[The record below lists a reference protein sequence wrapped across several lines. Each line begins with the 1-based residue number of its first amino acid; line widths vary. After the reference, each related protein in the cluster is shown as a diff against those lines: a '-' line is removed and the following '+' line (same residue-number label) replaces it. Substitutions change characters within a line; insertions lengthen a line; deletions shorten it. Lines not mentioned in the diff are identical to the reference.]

1 MSLIRE
7 IHPER
12 RPAGEEPG
20 GPRMSGM
27 DVPRSTPPGR
37 GRLPWILLGIAGIVG
52 VGALLAS
59 LPAASPAVDRDLL
72 VMGTVRRGP
81 MVRQVHGWGSFV
93 PDRTQLVRAD
103 QPGTVEAVYAIE
115 GQSVRRGDRLVE
127 LTNSEIQI
135 AVEKAEQKFA
145 AARAGMIALSREQ
158 SARRLS
164 LQAAIAD
171 TRIEFLRA
179 EDEFEELSA
188 RPAGQVREIEI
199 KRARERVDALARR
212 LSADEERLALIT
224 TTTEQQLAARRDEL
238 RWVESIL
245 DSERERLAALT
256 LRAAGDGVIERV
268 SVQPGSKV
276 AGGDVLAELT
286 LSDRLKAVIEVYAD
300 EGGDVSIGQPVTLD
314 GTVGQLTGTVSAVE
328 RTAGAKLMTV
338 TVALDDNPPIPPD
351 ESRDVEARIQLGTL
365 EDVLSVERPVYAT
378 ADGWTT
384 VFRVADD
391 SASASR
397 VKVRLG
403 RGSVDRIEVL
413 SGLEPGDR
421 VVVSDISE
429 FDDVDCFDIE

>member
-1 MSLIRE
+1 MI
-7 IHPER
+7 
-12 RPAGEEPG
+12 
-20 GPRMSGM
+20 
-27 DVPRSTPPGR
+27 
-37 GRLPWILLGIAGIVG
+37 
-52 VGALLAS
+52 
-59 LPAASPAVDRDLL
+59 
-72 VMGTVRRGP
+72 
-81 MVRQVHGWGSFV
+81 RQVHGWGSFV

-115 GQSVRRGDRLVE
+115 GQNVRSGDRLVE

-135 AVEKAEQKFA
+135 GVEKAEQKFA

-179 EDEFEELSA
+179 EDEFEELRA

-224 TTTEQQLAARRDEL
+224 STTEQQLAARRDEL
-238 RWVESIL
+238 RWVEQIL

-256 LRAAGDGVIERV
+256 LRAAGDGVVERV
-268 SVQPGSKV
+268 SAQPGSKV

-286 LSDRLKAVIEVYAD
+286 LSDRLKAVIDVYAD
-300 EGGDVSIGQPVTLD
+300 QGRDVSIGQPVTLD
-314 GTVGQLTGTVSAVE
+314 GTVGRLTGTVSAVE

-378 ADGWTT
+378 ANGWTT

-413 SGLEPGDR
+413 SGLEPDDR

>member
-1 MSLIRE
+1 
-7 IHPER
+7 
-12 RPAGEEPG
+12 
-20 GPRMSGM
+20 
-27 DVPRSTPPGR
+27 
-37 GRLPWILLGIAGIVG
+37 
-52 VGALLAS
+52 
-59 LPAASPAVDRDLL
+59 
-72 VMGTVRRGP
+72 
-81 MVRQVHGWGSFV
+81 
-93 PDRTQLVRAD
+93 
-103 QPGTVEAVYAIE
+103 
-115 GQSVRRGDRLVE
+115 
-127 LTNSEIQI
+127 
-135 AVEKAEQKFA
+135 
-145 AARAGMIALSREQ
+145 MIALSREQ

-164 LQAAIAD
+164 LEAAIAD

-179 EDEFEELSA
+179 EDEFEELSS

-224 TTTEQQLAARRDEL
+224 STTEQQLAARSDEL

-256 LRAAGDGVIERV
+256 LRAAGDGVVERV

-300 EGGDVSIGQPVTLD
+300 EGGDVVDRSARHARRNGRPAHRRGERGGRD
-314 GTVGQLTGTVSAVE
+314 GGREAVSPSRWRSTRTRRSRPTGAATWK
-328 RTAGAKLMTV
+328 R
-338 TVALDDNPPIPPD
+338 
-351 ESRDVEARIQLGTL
+351 RIQLGTL
-365 EDVLSVERPVYAT
+365 DDVLSVERPVYAT

-384 VFRVADD
+384 VFRVTAD

-413 SGLEPGDR
+413 SGLEAGDR

>member
-1 MSLIRE
+1 
-7 IHPER
+7 
-12 RPAGEEPG
+12 
-20 GPRMSGM
+20 
-27 DVPRSTPPGR
+27 
-37 GRLPWILLGIAGIVG
+37 
-52 VGALLAS
+52 
-59 LPAASPAVDRDLL
+59 
-72 VMGTVRRGP
+72 
-81 MVRQVHGWGSFV
+81 
-93 PDRTQLVRAD
+93 
-103 QPGTVEAVYAIE
+103 
-115 GQSVRRGDRLVE
+115 
-127 LTNSEIQI
+127 
-135 AVEKAEQKFA
+135 
-145 AARAGMIALSREQ
+145 
-158 SARRLS
+158 
-164 LQAAIAD
+164 
-171 TRIEFLRA
+171 
-179 EDEFEELSA
+179 
-188 RPAGQVREIEI
+188 
-199 KRARERVDALARR
+199 VDALARR